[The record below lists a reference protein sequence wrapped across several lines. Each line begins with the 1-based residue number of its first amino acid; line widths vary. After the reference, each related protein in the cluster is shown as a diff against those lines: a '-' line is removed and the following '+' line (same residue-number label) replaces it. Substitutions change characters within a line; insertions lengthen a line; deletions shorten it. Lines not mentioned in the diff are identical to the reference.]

1 MQDALHEV
9 EKRVLLFTMI
19 CCNTFLSNLSA
30 MEEAKKRE
38 KKARKETEETE
49 KVKEKVKARVRKA
62 GLGKDAL
69 IRQQNAKS
77 SVQVQHVRHEMT
89 W

>member
-1 MQDALHEV
+1 M
-9 EKRVLLFTMI
+9 
-19 CCNTFLSNLSA
+19 A

-89 W
+89 WWSVPPSPLLAMESICQLQCDC

>member
-1 MQDALHEV
+1 M
-9 EKRVLLFTMI
+9 
-19 CCNTFLSNLSA
+19 A

-62 GLGKDAL
+62 GLGKVL
-69 IRQQNAKS
+69 NRQQNAKS
-77 SVQVQHVRHEMT
+77 SVQHVPHEMT

>member
-1 MQDALHEV
+1 MAHHKGKETRKAK
-9 EKRVLLFTMI
+9 EM
-19 CCNTFLSNLSA
+19 A

-62 GLGKDAL
+62 GLGKDVL
-69 IRQQNAKS
+69 ILQQNAKS
-77 SVQVQHVRHEMT
+77 SVHMSPMR
-89 W
+89 